1 MAVGGLIAMAYVA
14 FVAIV
19 LVLIAVC
26 AADWGN

>member
-1 MAVGGLIAMAYVA
+1 MGGVIGMAYVA
-14 FVAIV
+14 FIAIV